1 MQLEL
6 VFLYA
11 ETYMFRFETQK
22 REIVSLKKHIENIQ
36 V

>member
-11 ETYMFRFETQK
+11 ETYVCFETKK
-22 REIVSLKKHIENIQ
+22 REIVSLKKHM
-36 V
+36 